1 MSRHSMSR
9 HSAHPRPTGRRRPRA
24 ALALVVAS
32 ALSLTLA
39 ACSGSDAGGD
49 PVAAA
54 TGAAGEV
61 DTSGVVLHVGEL
73 GSAPTQEA
81 LLEAAGE
88 SEDLGYEVEYSLF
101 PAGPAFMEAVPSG
114 AVDLALMADTPA
126 IFAQV
131 GGIPI
136 KVVGVQASTKDG
148 TSQVEI
154 VANPDSGIE
163 SVADLK
169 GKKVAIL
176 SATILQY
183 TVVRALEEAGLSYD
197 DITPVELPLTDA
209 AAALAKG
216 DIDAAASLDPV
227 LQQLKANG
235 AVTVGD
241 GQGITSGYSYVVAA
255 DAALADPAKDAAIAD
270 YLGRLGRAQQWAVDN
285 GDEWAATYSSL
296 TSLPEPISQAV
307 RARSAAGWV
316 AIDDAVIAK
325 QQEQA
330 DVYTDLGLIA
340 APIDVSTA
348 FDDRYNEV
356 LAGGAQ

>member
-1 MSRHSMSR
+1 MSVHSHSR
-9 HSAHPRPTGRRRPRA
+9 PARRRRG
-24 ALALVVAS
+24 ALAVVVAS
-32 ALSLTLA
+32 ALALTLA
-39 ACSGSDAGGD
+39 ACSGGSGD
-49 PVAAA
+49 DGEPVADA
-54 TGAAGEV
+54 TGASGEV

-73 GSAPTQEA
+73 GSALTQQS
-81 LLEAAGE
+81 LLESAGE
-88 SEDLGYEVEYSLF
+88 FDDLGYEVEYSLF

-131 GGIPI
+131 GKIPV

-154 VANPDSGIE
+154 VAAPDSGIE

-169 GKKVAIL
+169 GKKVALL

-209 AAALAKG
+209 VAALEKG

-241 GQGITSGYSYVVAA
+241 GQGITSGYSYIVAA
-255 DAALADPAKDAAIAD
+255 DAALADSAKDAAIAD
-270 YLGRLGRAQQWAVDN
+270 YLGRLGRAQEWAVAN

-307 RARSAAGWV
+307 RERSAAGWV
-316 AIDDAVIAK
+316 PIDESVIAK

-330 DVYTDLGLIA
+330 DVYTELGLIA
-340 APIDVSTA
+340 TPLDVSA
-348 FDDRYNEV
+348 EFDDRYNEI
-356 LAGGAQ
+356 LAGGTQ